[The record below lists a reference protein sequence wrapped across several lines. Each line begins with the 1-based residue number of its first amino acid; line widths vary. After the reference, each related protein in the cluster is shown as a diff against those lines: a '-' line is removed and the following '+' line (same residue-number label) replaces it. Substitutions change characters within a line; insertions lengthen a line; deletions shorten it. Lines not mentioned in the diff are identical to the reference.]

1 MIEDFDVTPSELMKQ
16 ELNAAIE
23 ELVMA
28 NKILYNEGVVDGFGH
43 ISVRHPEKQDRFLI
57 AKSMA
62 PGLVSA
68 DDILECDFE
77 GVIHDAQGRRS
88 YVERFIHSEMYRARS
103 DVNAVVHSHSM
114 SVIPFGVTSQRLRPI
129 CHMSGFL
136 GAQTPIYEIRHTAG
150 ESSDLLINSQKLG
163 KSLANTLGSS
173 TVALM
178 RGHGSVAVGTSI
190 KQVVYRAIY
199 TELNAKL
206 QLESM
211 KIGSIEFLSEGEAQA
226 TAAMAD
232 IHLERPWALWKEKA
246 LAQSA

>member
-1 MIEDFDVTPSELMKQ
+1 MMQDTKALID
-16 ELNAAIE
+16 
-23 ELVMA
+23 ELVLA

-43 ISVRHPEKQDRFLI
+43 ISVRHPLKDQRFLI

-68 DDILECDFE
+68 NDILECDFD
-77 GVIHDAQGRRS
+77 GVIHDDQNRKS
-88 YVERFIHSEMYRARS
+88 YVERFIHSEIYKARP
-103 DVNAVVHSHSM
+103 DVQAVVHSHSM

-150 ESSDLLINSQKLG
+150 ETSDLLINSQILG
-163 KSLANTLGSS
+163 QSLAKTLGTA

-178 RGHGSVAVGTSI
+178 RGHGSVAVGSSI

-211 KIGSIEFLSEGEAQA
+211 KIGTIEFLTEGEAQA

-232 IHLERPWALWKEKA
+232 VHLERPWALWCQKVQ
-246 LAQSA
+246 AQNS

>member
-1 MIEDFDVTPSELMKQ
+1 MTQ
-16 ELNAAIE
+16 ETKTLID

-43 ISVRHPEKQDRFLI
+43 ISARHPSAKDRFFI

-68 DDILECDFE
+68 NDILECDFE
-77 GVIHDAQGRRS
+77 GVIHDPQQRKS
-88 YVERFIHSEMYRARS
+88 YVERFIHSEIYKARP
-103 DVNAVVHSHSM
+103 DVQAVVHSHSM

-136 GAQTPIYEIRHTAG
+136 GAQTPIYEIRHTIG
-150 ESSDLLINSQKLG
+150 ESSDLLINSQTLG
-163 KSLANTLGSS
+163 RSLAQTLGSS

-178 RGHGSVAVGTSI
+178 RGHGSVAVGNSI

-211 KIGSIEFLSEGEAQA
+211 KIGTIEFLSEGEAQA

-232 IHLERPWALWKEKA
+232 VHLDRPWALWREKV
-246 LAQSA
+246 LAQSS

>member
-1 MIEDFDVTPSELMKQ
+1 MTHETKTLID
-16 ELNAAIE
+16 

-43 ISVRHPEKQDRFLI
+43 ISVRHPFKDQRFLI

-62 PGLVSA
+62 PGLVTA
-68 DDILECDFE
+68 NDILECDFD
-77 GVIHDAQGRRS
+77 GVIHDDQNRRS
-88 YVERFIHSEMYRARS
+88 YVERFIHSEIYKARPEIQ
-103 DVNAVVHSHSM
+103 AVVHSHSM

-136 GAQTPIYEIRHTAG
+136 GAQTPIYEIRHTIG
-150 ESSDLLINSQKLG
+150 ESSDLLINSQALG
-163 KSLANTLGSS
+163 QSLAKTLGSA

-178 RGHGSVAVGTSI
+178 RGHGSVAVGNSI

-211 KIGSIEFLSEGEAQA
+211 KIGTIEFLSDGEAQA

-232 IHLERPWALWKEKA
+232 VHLERPWALWCEKVA
-246 LAQSA
+246 TKNP